1 MLRVTCF
8 RPPLFRSMSRKQKRK
23 DIKQEPAATPQEIVL
38 RRSKV
43 LLPEDD
49 YQALLAELDQPLRS
63 AIRINSL
70 KVEGTASQMIERLTL
85 KHGWSLE
92 PIPYCDHG
100 WWVEGDTQNIGQTW
114 EHRLGM
120 YYVQDASSMLPVEL
134 FDFSADTLPHPLI
147 LDMAASPGGKT
158 THIISKTGDSG
169 FVLANDAS
177 QERITALRLILQTWG
192 SVNHA
197 ITQFPGEKFGQ
208 WFPETFDAVLLDAP
222 CSMQNLRS
230 TEARPMRTITA
241 REEQSLA
248 LRQKKL
254 LESALLSAR
263 VGGQIVYATCTLMP
277 EEDEQV
283 VDWLLKK
290 YSNAVKVEDR
300 QYQLPQP
307 APALP
312 NDEWNVFEP
321 DVQKAI
327 RVWPHRFR
335 SSGFF
340 CVRLTKTGTTS
351 GKRSDPPR
359 FDISRTDFSPLDI
372 KFRQDLSAF
381 FKSRFQVDLQAV
393 LDAQNLS
400 LWIMKQQIIAFP
412 QRYFDVFT
420 DLPLRSIG
428 LPVASFNGEVWQPD
442 HHWVSRFFSQF
453 KAASVELPEEFMQ
466 PWGRGE
472 DIPLRIS
479 GVESGQILIFRSTD
493 HLFMGMGRQTM
504 DGIKNLLPKRMVL

>member
-1 MLRVTCF
+1 
-8 RPPLFRSMSRKQKRK
+8 
-23 DIKQEPAATPQEIVL
+23 
-38 RRSKV
+38 
-43 LLPEDD
+43 
-49 YQALLAELDQPLRS
+49 
-63 AIRINSL
+63 
-70 KVEGTASQMIERLTL
+70 
-85 KHGWSLE
+85 
-92 PIPYCDHG
+92 
-100 WWVEGDTQNIGQTW
+100 
-114 EHRLGM
+114 
-120 YYVQDASSMLPVEL
+120 MLPVEL
-134 FDFSADTLPHPLI
+134 FDFYPDNSSQPLI

-158 THIISKTGDSG
+158 THIISKTGDQG

-192 SVNHA
+192 SINHA

-241 REEQSLA
+241 REEQSLSQ
-248 LRQKKL
+248 RQKKL

-290 YSNAVKVEDR
+290 YPNAVKVEDR

-307 APALP
+307 APALA
-312 NDEWNVFEP
+312 NDELNVFEP

-340 CVRLTKTGTTS
+340 CVRLTKTNTTS

-359 FDISRTDFSPLDI
+359 FDIFHTDFSPLDS
-372 KFRQDLSAF
+372 KSQQDLGKF
-381 FKSRFQVDLQAV
+381 FNDHFQVDLQTI
-393 LDAQNLS
+393 LDEENLS
-400 LWIMKQQIIAFP
+400 LWMMKQHAIAFP
-412 QRYFDVFT
+412 QCYFDVFI

-428 LPVASFNGEVWQPD
+428 LPVASINAETWQPD
-442 HHWVSRFFSQF
+442 HHWVSRFFRQF
-453 KAASVELPEEFMQ
+453 KTSSIKLPDEFTQ
-466 PWGRGE
+466 PWVRGD
-472 DIPLRIS
+472 DIPLKIPDA
-479 GVESGQILIFRSTD
+479 ENGQVLIFHSSD
-493 HLFMGMGRQTM
+493 QLFMGIGRQM
-504 DGIKNLLPKRMVL
+504 QNGVKNLLPKRMVL